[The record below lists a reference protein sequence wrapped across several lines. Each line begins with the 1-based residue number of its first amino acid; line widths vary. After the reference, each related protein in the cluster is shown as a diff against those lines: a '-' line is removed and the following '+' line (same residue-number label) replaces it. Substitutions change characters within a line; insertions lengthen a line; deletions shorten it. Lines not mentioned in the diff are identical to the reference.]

1 MEPFDSSHYDLHLL
15 GSHRMNRDDDDEEEL
30 QMLASLKR
38 EQEEDEC
45 RALGLRV
52 SQIHQCNVSLSMS
65 IDDASTWTHISMV
78 CADTLCH
85 I

>member
-1 MEPFDSSHYDLHLL
+1 MESFDSSHYDLHLL
-15 GSHRMNRDDDDEEEL
+15 GSHRMNRDDDEEEL

-65 IDDASTWTHISMV
+65 SDDASTWTHISMV
-78 CADTLCH
+78 CADMLCH